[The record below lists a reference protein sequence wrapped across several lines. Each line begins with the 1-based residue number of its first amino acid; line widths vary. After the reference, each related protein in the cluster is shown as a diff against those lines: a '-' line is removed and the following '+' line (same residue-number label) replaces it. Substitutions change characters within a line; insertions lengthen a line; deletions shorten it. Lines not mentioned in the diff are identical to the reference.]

1 MDKTVLKNFAI
12 YARNKLIQDIK
23 NKASMIGI
31 TAKGIQAPLPESTS
45 DMLVF
50 DIKAVETYKIY
61 GREVQQYGKLI
72 AELKKREANEDYKTA
87 YTTLIEEVAYTWFN
101 RMIAIRFME
110 VNNYLPDKMRV
121 LSSGREGVNEPEFV
135 THYEDTSLHFNDK
148 EREQLADWKID
159 GSATAMDNMFQLLFI
174 KQCNALHEN
183 LPELFEETNDYAEL
197 LLTISYND
205 PNGVL
210 YKLVHDIPEEYFDI
224 ESEDGNGQVEIIG
237 WMYQYYNT
245 ERRDEVINIIGKKT
259 VKKADIPAAT
269 QLFTTDWVVRY
280 MVDNS
285 LGKYWLE
292 RNPDSPIRDSLE
304 YLMPGEIPVIDEKIS
319 PEDLKVFD
327 NAMGSGHCLSYA
339 FDVLLKI
346 YESEGYTARE
356 ASKLI
361 VEKNLYGLDIDK
373 RAYQLAY
380 FAIMMKARQYN
391 RRALHGE
398 LKTNL
403 RVFEDSTSIHKRH
416 LEYLG
421 LSIDGERRKEALKQ
435 IDYLISEFE
444 NSTEIGSILRL
455 EKVDKDLILEFVNDC
470 PPEGQFV
477 MGEVNIEKTQEQL
490 RNIVQVAVL
499 LTQKYDVMV
508 TNPPYL
514 NKFAPKLKKYIW
526 DNYKDYKRDMF
537 SVFIYHNIELCKP
550 NGYSAYMSPFVWMF
564 IKTYEDLRKH
574 IIKTKHISSL
584 IQMEYSAFEEATVPI
599 CTFVLQNMRSEEKG
613 NYIKLSDFRGGMEVQ
628 RVKTLEA
635 LQDSK
640 CGYYYESNQDNF
652 EKLPGSPVAYW
663 ASKNIIEAFE
673 KGKQINSII
682 EPRQGLATTDNNK
695 FIRLWYEVDHIKI
708 TFNVTSTDDSVK
720 KKVKWVPYN
729 KGGAKRQWYGN
740 YDYVVDWSN
749 NGEIIKENVLKKYP
763 YLKTP
768 DFVVKNTDYYFKE
781 AITWGLITTAG
792 FSIRYRKPGSIHDV
806 SGMSAFSKNYDILI
820 YILGLMSTPIAD
832 YIFKMLNPTINLQVG
847 DFNNFPVIVSNN
859 KNTVIELAQKNISIS
874 EKDWDSFETSW
885 DFLTHPLLDISKQ
898 EKIPCTIEQSYSNCK
913 NYYNTS
919 FNKLKS
925 NEEELN
931 RIFIEI
937 YGLEDEL
944 TPEVSDKDITIT
956 KVFDTKDE
964 IYDDI
969 KGNQYIL
976 TKEDVMKS
984 LISYAVGCMFGR
996 YSLDVEGL
1004 AYAGGEWDDSK
1015 YSTFKPSKDNI
1026 ILISDEEYFEDDIV
1040 NRFVDFVR
1048 TTYGKDTLEE
1058 NLKFIADALGGNGTP
1073 KEVIRNYFIKDFY
1086 KDHLKTYKKRP
1097 IYWQYDSGRQNGFKA
1112 LIYMHRYNKDTTGK
1126 LRIDYLHEVQKAY
1139 ERAIDNLQYD
1149 RENNRNPRE
1158 VAKLEKRLTKL
1169 TKQLKEC
1176 KDYDEK
1182 IAHLALARI
1191 PIDLDDGVKVNY
1203 DKIQTD
1209 EKGKKLEILTKIR

>member
-1 MDKTVLKNFAI
+1 
-12 YARNKLIQDIK
+12 
-23 NKASMIGI
+23 
-31 TAKGIQAPLPESTS
+31 
-45 DMLVF
+45 
-50 DIKAVETYKIY
+50 
-61 GREVQQYGKLI
+61 
-72 AELKKREANEDYKTA
+72 
-87 YTTLIEEVAYTWFN
+87 
-101 RMIAIRFME
+101 
-110 VNNYLPDKMRV
+110 
-121 LSSGREGVNEPEFV
+121 
-135 THYEDTSLHFNDK
+135 
-148 EREQLADWKID
+148 
-159 GSATAMDNMFQLLFI
+159 
-174 KQCNALHEN
+174 
-183 LPELFEETNDYAEL
+183 
-197 LLTISYND
+197 
-205 PNGVL
+205 
-210 YKLVHDIPEEYFDI
+210 
-224 ESEDGNGQVEIIG
+224 
-237 WMYQYYNT
+237 
-245 ERRDEVINIIGKKT
+245 
-259 VKKADIPAAT
+259 
-269 QLFTTDWVVRY
+269 
-280 MVDNS
+280 
-285 LGKYWLE
+285 
-292 RNPDSPIRDSLE
+292 
-304 YLMPGEIPVIDEKIS
+304 
-319 PEDLKVFD
+319 
-327 NAMGSGHCLSYA
+327 
-339 FDVLLKI
+339 
-346 YESEGYTARE
+346 
-356 ASKLI
+356 
-361 VEKNLYGLDIDK
+361 
-373 RAYQLAY
+373 
-380 FAIMMKARQYN
+380 
-391 RRALHGE
+391 
-398 LKTNL
+398 
-403 RVFEDSTSIHKRH
+403 
-416 LEYLG
+416 
-421 LSIDGERRKEALKQ
+421 
-435 IDYLISEFE
+435 
-444 NSTEIGSILRL
+444 TEIGSILRL

-673 KGKQINSII
+673 KGKQMNSII

-1058 NLKFIADALGGNGTP
+1058 NLKFIA
-1073 KEVIRNYFIKDFY
+1073 
-1086 KDHLKTYKKRP
+1086 
-1097 IYWQYDSGRQNGFKA
+1097 
-1112 LIYMHRYNKDTTGK
+1112 
-1126 LRIDYLHEVQKAY
+1126 
-1139 ERAIDNLQYD
+1139 
-1149 RENNRNPRE
+1149 
-1158 VAKLEKRLTKL
+1158 
-1169 TKQLKEC
+1169 
-1176 KDYDEK
+1176 
-1182 IAHLALARI
+1182 
-1191 PIDLDDGVKVNY
+1191 
-1203 DKIQTD
+1203 
-1209 EKGKKLEILTKIR
+1209 